1 MSGNSHTESLP
12 GSMVNAKNNGL
23 VILIDDNKIKNFINK
38 KFLEQFGIVNIRTF
52 INTTDVLS
60 YLKKTFIIPEL
71 ILIDNCILPENG
83 LRFINELKTIKF
95 SNETINIFVF
105 SSFINPEDIEL
116 AIQSKC
122 DRYVERPLTIEKMK
136 PMLE

>member
-1 MSGNSHTESLP
+1 MLDNCHTESLP
-12 GSMVNAKNNGL
+12 GNMVNTNNGL

-52 INTTDVLS
+52 TNTTDVLS
-60 YLKKTFIIPEL
+60 YLKRTLVIPQL
-71 ILIDNCILPENG
+71 ILIDNCIVPEDG
-83 LRFINELKTIKF
+83 LGFINGLKTIKF

-105 SSFINPEDIEL
+105 SAFINREDIEL
-116 AIQSKC
+116 AIQNKSN
-122 DRYVERPLTIEKMK
+122 RYVERPLTIEKMQ

>member
-1 MSGNSHTESLP
+1 
-12 GSMVNAKNNGL
+12 MVNTNNGL

-52 INTTDVLS
+52 TNTTDVLS
-60 YLKKTFIIPEL
+60 YLKKTLIIPEL

-83 LRFINELKTIKF
+83 LGFINGLKTIKF
-95 SNETINIFVF
+95 SNKTINIFVF
-105 SSFINPEDIEL
+105 SKFINPDDIEL